1 MANRQLKR
9 DPSIARWIFGGLT
22 AAICLILIV
31 LWLSFTQSI
40 SERDERSILYARMI
54 EGSVSRTFEALE
66 IALSSL
72 SEEVAEQPLTSER
85 LLHIR
90 TRALKTIKFAPHLR
104 QIVVVQGTNVLV
116 DTRTKIPLNLNMN
129 TLGVTSSQSSNYS
142 LGLIVGNT
150 IKGRFLPYRYELPD
164 ETSQREIIPIA
175 FPSSTTQG
183 DPVLIIAGLNPGY
196 VKRYIGD
203 LNIESEDN
211 VYLVDFSGNS
221 LIQRGLFGPS
231 REGVINLLN
240 TVIASGADESI
251 SKPQGR
257 IPLKSTVVRLLSKY
271 PLAVSVVTDHRKS
284 LNIWINQNQNLLLLL
299 IFAVA
304 ALIIGA
310 SYLVKAGRKAFSLK
324 EEIHLLSK
332 VVEHTPTLIVITDPS
347 GVIEYV
353 NNSFEKATGYSKA
366 EVIGHNPRMLK
377 SGETS
382 EQEYIEMWGVL
393 TSGGTWS
400 GEFHNKRKDGTL
412 YWERASIWP
421 LADDDGSL
429 THYIAIKQLVTEE
442 KVAQEK
448 LRLASTVFSSAAEA
462 IMVTDDQ
469 NNIQMVNSSFTTIT
483 GYEEK
488 EILGKN
494 PAIFKSGKHSP
505 DFYTN
510 LYTSLESKGSWSGEI
525 WNRRKNGETYP
536 QWLTISSRLDQK
548 GNIEGYV
555 ALFNDI
561 TQRKNDEAVIIHQA
575 NYDALTALP
584 NRHLFQDRLSQAIA
598 AADRSQ
604 EKVALLYIDLDRF
617 KYVNDTFGHQSGD
630 LLLCQVAER
639 LKSTVRKSDTVAR
652 LGGDE
657 FSIIISQIDLSTLA
671 LIEKVANKILT
682 SLSKPYRLD
691 GNEAF
696 ISCSIGIS
704 IYPDN
709 GATLEELII
718 NSDSA
723 MYKAKELGRNAYE
736 FFSDD
741 LSEQH
746 QKRLLLEKGLYKALQ
761 HSEFYLEYQPIW
773 SVDGR
778 EIKSVEAL
786 IRWKHP
792 EKGLVSPVEFIPLAE
807 ESSLIHEIGAWV
819 VQEACK
825 FAREL
830 SLAEANPPLVS
841 INVSSMQFLKGDVG
855 TLISQEL
862 TANGLA
868 GNALVVEITESIL
881 LLEQGSILSQL
892 EELVAMG
899 VEIAV
904 DDFGTGYSSL
914 SYLKKYPI
922 KRVKIDKSPL

>member
-1 MANRQLKR
+1 MMK
-9 DPSIARWIFGGLT
+9 
-22 AAICLILIV
+22 
-31 LWLSFTQSI
+31 
-40 SERDERSILYARMI
+40 
-54 EGSVSRTFEALE
+54 
-66 IALSSL
+66 
-72 SEEVAEQPLTSER
+72 
-85 LLHIR
+85 
-90 TRALKTIKFAPHLR
+90 
-104 QIVVVQGTNVLV
+104 
-116 DTRTKIPLNLNMN
+116 
-129 TLGVTSSQSSNYS
+129 
-142 LGLIVGNT
+142 
-150 IKGRFLPYRYELPD
+150 
-164 ETSQREIIPIA
+164 
-175 FPSSTTQG
+175 PSS
-183 DPVLIIAGLNPGY
+183 
-196 VKRYIGD
+196 
-203 LNIESEDN
+203 
-211 VYLVDFSGNS
+211 F
-221 LIQRGLFGPS
+221 
-231 REGVINLLN
+231 
-240 TVIASGADESI
+240 
-251 SKPQGR
+251 
-257 IPLKSTVVRLLSKY
+257 
-271 PLAVSVVTDHRKS
+271 
-284 LNIWINQNQNLLLLL
+284 
-299 IFAVA
+299 
-304 ALIIGA
+304 
-310 SYLVKAGRKAFSLK
+310 
-324 EEIHLLSK
+324 
-332 VVEHTPTLIVITDPS
+332 
-347 GVIEYV
+347 
-353 NNSFEKATGYSKA
+353 
-366 EVIGHNPRMLK
+366 
-377 SGETS
+377 
-382 EQEYIEMWGVL
+382 
-393 TSGGTWS
+393 
-400 GEFHNKRKDGTL
+400 
-412 YWERASIWP
+412 
-421 LADDDGSL
+421 
-429 THYIAIKQLVTEE
+429 
-442 KVAQEK
+442 
-448 LRLASTVFSSAAEA
+448 
-462 IMVTDDQ
+462 
-469 NNIQMVNSSFTTIT
+469 
-483 GYEEK
+483 
-488 EILGKN
+488 
-494 PAIFKSGKHSP
+494 
-505 DFYTN
+505 
-510 LYTSLESKGSWSGEI
+510 
-525 WNRRKNGETYP
+525 
-536 QWLTISSRLDQK
+536 
-548 GNIEGYV
+548 
-555 ALFNDI
+555 
-561 TQRKNDEAVIIHQA
+561 IIHQA

-598 AADRSQ
+598 VADRSQ

-746 QKRLLLEKGLYKALQ
+746 HKRVLLEKGLYKALQ

-922 KRVKIDKSPL
+922 KRVKIDKSFIDELESDHDDQALVSGILSLTKSLSLTTIIEGVEKQTQLDFLRQCGEPMIQGYLYAKPMPANEVKALIKEKNYRPPRANE